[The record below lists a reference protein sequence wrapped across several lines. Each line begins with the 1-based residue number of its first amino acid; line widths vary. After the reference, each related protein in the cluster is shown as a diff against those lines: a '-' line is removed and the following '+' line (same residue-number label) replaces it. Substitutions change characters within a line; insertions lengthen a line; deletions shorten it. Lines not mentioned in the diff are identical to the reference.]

1 MLLTITYEQP
11 PATDLGYLLHKNP
24 ARAQSFEL
32 PFGKA
37 QVFYPSAEDGICTAA
52 LLLDIDPVGLVRD
65 RRGPSPEGQAL
76 TQYVNDRPYVASSFM
91 SVAIGR
97 VFSTAMSG
105 RSQSHQHLADSL
117 LPLKPK
123 VLHILLAIADGPR
136 HGYSI
141 MQEVLE
147 RTDGQVRLWPAG
159 LYGLLRE
166 LEKSDWIVESDTRPA
181 ADEDDE
187 RRRYFALTPHGKRVL
202 DAEVRRLEAI
212 VHHARSSR
220 ALRKAARA

>member
-1 MLLTITYEQP
+1 MP
-11 PATDLGYLLHKNP
+11 DKFRGVDL
-24 ARAQSFEL
+24 
-32 PFGKA
+32 
-37 QVFYPSAEDGICTAA
+37 
-52 LLLDIDPVGLVRD
+52 
-65 RRGPSPEGQAL
+65 
-76 TQYVNDRPYVASSFM
+76 
-91 SVAIGR
+91 
-97 VFSTAMSG
+97 
-105 RSQSHQHLADSL
+105 L

-123 VLHILLAIADGPR
+123 VLHILLAVADGPR

-141 MQEVLE
+141 MKEVLE

-166 LEKSDWIVESDTRPA
+166 LEKIDLIVESNQRPS

-212 VHHARSSR
+212 VMRARSSR
-220 ALRKAARA
+220 ALRRARA